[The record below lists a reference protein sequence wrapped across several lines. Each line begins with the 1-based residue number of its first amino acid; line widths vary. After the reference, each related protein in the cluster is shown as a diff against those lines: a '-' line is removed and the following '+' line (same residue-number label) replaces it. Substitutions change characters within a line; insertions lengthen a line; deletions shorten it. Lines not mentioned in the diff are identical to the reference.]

1 MRLLVLSDLH
11 LEFAPEFSCP
21 DVACDAVLL
30 AGDIHACGA
39 RALDWILNGGL
50 PSGVPIIYVL
60 GNHEFYDHVLQH
72 ESTSLRA
79 KAAGTRVQVLSPG
92 RIALSTSGAEQSSK
106 CVRVLGTTLWTDFSA
121 PVDVGGKPCSNA
133 RRARDHAARC
143 LADFYRIGF
152 DPDGSH
158 GAPVKAAGANA
169 RSFQPADSAALHRIE
184 RDWLLRNLNEPFDG
198 PTVVITH
205 HAPSRR
211 SIAPRFAR
219 DWLSPAFAS
228 ELPPEFFKVPVLWVH
243 GHTHTSFDYHQG
255 ACRIVCNPRGYASRA
270 AGSENPQFN
279 RRLVIDI
286 AERA

>member
-11 LEFAPEFSCP
+11 LEVAPRFNCS

-30 AGDIHACGA
+30 AGDINASGV

-50 PSGVPIIYVL
+50 PSGIPIIYVL

-72 ESTSLRA
+72 EAALLRA
-79 KAAGTRVQVLSPG
+79 KAAGTRVHVLSPG
-92 RIALSTSGAEQSSK
+92 RIDLPTSGAVQNK
-106 CVRVLGTTLWTDFSA
+106 CVRVLGTTLWTDFA
-121 PVDVGGKPCSNA
+121 VAVDVGGKPSSNP

-152 DPDGSH
+152 DPH
-158 GAPVKAAGANA
+158 VPNGASVKAAGSNA

-184 RDWLLRNLNEPFDG
+184 RDWLLRHLHEPFDG

-211 SIAPRFAR
+211 SIHPRFAR
-219 DWLSPAFAS
+219 DWLTPAFAS
-228 ELPPEFFKVPVLWVH
+228 ELPPEFFKVPALWVH

-255 ACRIVCNPRGYASRA
+255 ACRIICNPRGYASHA
-270 AGSENPQFN
+270 GGSENPQFD
-279 RRLVIDI
+279 RHLVIDI